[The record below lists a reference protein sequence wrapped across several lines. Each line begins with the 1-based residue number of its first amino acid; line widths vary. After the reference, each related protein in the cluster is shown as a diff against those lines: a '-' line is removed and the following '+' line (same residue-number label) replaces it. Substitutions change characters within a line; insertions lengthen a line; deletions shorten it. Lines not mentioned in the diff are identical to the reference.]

1 MQWYLK
7 YRHQLCPHSHLFV
20 EENIDNRVDNSA
32 ELGQDGRNHTSDGSH
47 QLRPTKGGHQCH
59 DAVGHP
65 AQHVAGHHREN
76 HQRNVVFSA
85 LSCQK
90 IDLSHLEMWERRRI
104 RGIDVKTPENSC
116 VLLRISKNFRL
127 VSGAL
132 IGFSCLLHMLFYFS
146 PNTFYFVWFICLQKL
161 SINWL
166 LKSTLRA
173 AACSI

>member
-7 YRHQLCPHSHLFV
+7 YRHFSAVLSVYKLCPHSHLFV

-47 QLRPTKGGHQCH
+47 LPRPTKGGHQCH
-59 DAVGHP
+59 DAIGHP

-76 HQRNVVFSA
+76 HQRNVAFSA

-116 VLLRISKNFRL
+116 VLLVSLRILGFFRSTNRL
-127 VSGAL
+127 FVPLAYAL
-132 IGFSCLLHMLFYFS
+132 LFQSQHILFCVNNLL
-146 PNTFYFVWFICLQKL
+146 T
-161 SINWL
+161 
-166 LKSTLRA
+166 
-173 AACSI
+173 